1 MAPTPSK
8 NPRGLR
14 LPYPQPAK
22 KKRLHVMSLMLHNI
36 KRMARGPSGRIVIEV
51 DPALKRDLHSAL
63 AAEGLSLKD
72 WFINRAQQ
80 HIAERGQP
88 RLPGI
93 SPLPGRSEPVM
104 LAAEDPVPY
113 KTPNEP
119 KP

>member
-1 MAPTPSK
+1 
-8 NPRGLR
+8 
-14 LPYPQPAK
+14 
-22 KKRLHVMSLMLHNI
+22 
-36 KRMARGPSGRIVIEV
+36 MARGPSGRIVIEV
-51 DPALKRDLHSAL
+51 DPALKRDLHAAL

-72 WFINRAQQ
+72 WFINRARQ

-88 RLPGI
+88 PLPGI